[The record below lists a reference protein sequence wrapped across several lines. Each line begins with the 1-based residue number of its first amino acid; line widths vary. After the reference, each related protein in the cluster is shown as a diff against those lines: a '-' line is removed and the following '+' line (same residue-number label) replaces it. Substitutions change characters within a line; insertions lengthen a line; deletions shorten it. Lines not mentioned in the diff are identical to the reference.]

1 MTLLERIIWSTRF
14 YIFYIFYIFYNV
26 SGWQRVYI
34 CVTFIIVIVDFHEME
49 TIRFNTI
56 VY

>member
-1 MTLLERIIWSTRF
+1 VLNDAAEEIIWSTRF
-14 YIFYIFYIFYNV
+14 YIFANV
-26 SGWQRVYI
+26 SGSQRVYI
-34 CVTFIIVIVDFHEME
+34 SVTFIIVIVDFHEME